1 MVGGERRR
9 FEFAREI
16 VWLQES
22 DAVLRFMHGG
32 AELKQ
37 GSTYTDFYG
46 YLSAAEGLLESAERE
61 ANEYSVTAESS
72 LVIEIVSRVFQR
84 PVIEPEE
91 ARKHNLT
98 KPGNRKSQ
106 WADVPDNWRKEVTV
120 DGEILCPRLE
130 RVELGEQVVWSSKVS
145 PGENRVLLL
154 EFRSRWG
161 QSTATIVE

>member
-1 MVGGERRR
+1 MHNLFYSPCPVVRRSTETFVERTMVGGERRR

-72 LVIEIVSRVFQR
+72 LVIEI
-84 PVIEPEE
+84 
-91 ARKHNLT
+91 
-98 KPGNRKSQ
+98 
-106 WADVPDNWRKEVTV
+106 
-120 DGEILCPRLE
+120 
-130 RVELGEQVVWSSKVS
+130 
-145 PGENRVLLL
+145 
-154 EFRSRWG
+154 
-161 QSTATIVE
+161 